1 MKRLLPFLLA
11 PIISQAADEVPDYKT
26 MNVSEVFTNLCSSC
40 HGKDMTGGQGPSLVD
55 GEWKH
60 GDSDNAIFQTIL
72 KGNLDLGMTPWE
84 GVLTD
89 KQIRSLVI
97 LIREK
102 EKAAIANGIKFPEP
116 EVGKVVET
124 ELEKYEI
131 EMVVDEGLKI
141 PWSISFLPD
150 GRKLIT
156 EKEGRLRIVGTDG
169 KLDPNAIE
177 GTPEVIVHGQ
187 GGLMEV
193 AAHPDYKENGW
204 IYLAYA
210 DGWRDKPNKKDK
222 KDKKGKAHAIT
233 AIARGRIKNHQWVD
247 HEDIWKADKKFY
259 TSAGTHFG
267 TRIVFDS
274 GYVYFII
281 GERGGKMES
290 QDLKNPKGKI
300 YRLFD
305 DGTEPKD
312 NPFYGKS
319 GITKGTWT
327 YGHRNPQGMDI
338 DPRDGTL
345 YATEHGPRG
354 GDELNIIRSGLN
366 YGWPVI
372 TYGMNYNGT
381 PLSDI
386 TEKEGME
393 QPVTHWTP
401 SIATC
406 GLAFYTGDKFP
417 SWKNDLFVG
426 ALKQQEL
433 RRLRLKDR
441 KVVSQEIILKNIGRI
456 RDVRSGPDGFV
467 YVILNDPDKIIRLVP
482 AQ

>member
-1 MKRLLPFLLA
+1 MKRLLPLLLA
-11 PIISQAADEVPDYKT
+11 PLLSHAKDEVPDYKT
-26 MNVSEVFTNLCSSC
+26 MNVSEVFTNLCSGC

-55 GEWKH
+55 GQWKH
-60 GDSDNAIFQTIL
+60 GDTDNAIFQTIL

-84 GVLTD
+84 GILTD

-97 LIREK
+97 LIREREK
-102 EKAAIANGIKFPEP
+102 EAIANGIEFPKP

-124 ELEKYEI
+124 ELEKYKI

-141 PWSISFLPD
+141 PWSIDFLPD
-150 GRKLIT
+150 GRKLVT

-169 KLDPNAIE
+169 TLDPKPIE

-193 AAHPDYKENGW
+193 AIHPDYEKNGW

-210 DGWRDKPNKKDK
+210 DGWRDKPDK
-222 KDKKGKAHAIT
+222 KNKDGKPSTIT
-233 AIARGRIKNHQWVD
+233 AIARGRIKDHQWVD
-247 HEDIWKADKKFY
+247 QEDIWKADKEFY
-259 TSAGTHFG
+259 NSAGVHFG
-267 TRIVFDS
+267 TRIVFDK
-274 GYVYFII
+274 GYIYFIV
-281 GERGGKMES
+281 GERGANMDA
-290 QDLKNPKGKI
+290 QNLKNPFAKI

-305 DGTEPKD
+305 DGSEPKD
-312 NPFYGKS
+312 NPFFGKS
-319 GITKGTWT
+319 GIPKGTWS

-338 DPRDGTL
+338 DPRDGSI

-354 GDELNIIRSGLN
+354 GDELNIIRPGLN

-386 TEKEGME
+386 TQKEGME

-406 GLAFYTGDKFP
+406 GLAFSSGDQFP
-417 SWKNDLFVG
+417 AWNNDLFVG

-441 KVVSQEIILKNIGRI
+441 QVVSQEIILKNIGRI
-456 RDVRSGPDGFV
+456 RDVKNGPDGYL
-467 YVILNDPDKIIRLVP
+467 YVILNDPDKVIRLVP
-482 AQ
+482 AK